1 MVDYRAAAAEIAQ
14 KYGIDPDLFARL
26 IQQESGWNPNAGS
39 EKGALGLTQ
48 LMPGTALDMG
58 VLRIDPLQNLE
69 GGAKYLRQQL
79 DAFGG
84 DKALALAAYNAGPG
98 NVRKYGGIP
107 PFKETQDYVSRIL
120 GTQQPNTTQQG
131 GPAVDQYAQP
141 PQQNGILSYIT
152 DPEKR
157 AKLGLVLSSLASTP
171 NAGIQQVLTN
181 KIAGFED
188 TRTNN
193 KTAQWLASKGRSDLA
208 EAVAGGMISPKEAV
222 AAAMQAPEEKGRVI
236 DAAALRLQYPGAVIE
251 DGLYS
256 LKPDGTI
263 SKVGGGG
270 TNINMPGAP
279 AIGTIPPG
287 YEVIKDASGNN
298 VLRLIPGG
306 PAATEANIV
315 ATQNASL
322 AAAAGDSL
330 SLIDSVLG
338 DQNLGAVTGMI
349 QGRIPPLTQG
359 ATDLVTKIDQM
370 QGQAFLQAF
379 QSLKGG
385 GAITEREG
393 QAALNA
399 VARLQRVQ
407 SEEAF
412 KASLQELRTII
423 ERGKRRLEGQ
433 NIPES
438 GGIEVGEPY

>member
-1 MVDYRAAAAEIAQ
+1 MVDYRAEAARIAQ
-14 KYGIDPDLFARL
+14 SYGLDPNIFVRQ
-26 IQQESGWNPNAGS
+26 IQQESGFNPEAKS
-39 EKGALGLTQ
+39 PKGALGLAQ

-58 VLRIDPLQNLE
+58 VMRVDPMQNLE
-69 GGAKYLRQQL
+69 GGAKYMRMLL
-79 DAFGG
+79 DRYNG
-84 DKALALAAYNAGPG
+84 DYRLALAAYNAGMG
-98 NVRKYGGIP
+98 NVDKHGGIP
-107 PFKETQDYVSRIL
+107 PFAETQNYVSRIL
-120 GTQQPNTTQQG
+120 GSQPVNTQQG
-131 GPAVDQYAQP
+131 GPAVDQSAQQ

-171 NAGIQQVLTN
+171 NAGVQQMLTN

-188 TRTNN
+188 TRTQN
-193 KTAQWLASKGRSDLA
+193 KTAQWLVSKGRSDLA
-208 EAVAGGMISPKEAV
+208 EAVAGGMISAKDAV
-222 AAAMQAPEEKGRVI
+222 TAAMQVPEEKGRVV
-236 DAAALRLQYPGAVIE
+236 DAAALRLQYPGAIIE
-251 DGLYS
+251 EGLYS
-256 LKPDGTI
+256 IKPDGTI

-270 TNINMPGAP
+270 TNINMPGTP

-306 PAATEANIV
+306 PAATEAGLV
-315 ATQNASL
+315 ANQNASL

-338 DQNLGAVTGMI
+338 DPNLGAVTGMI
-349 QGRIPPLTQG
+349 QGRMPPVTQG
-359 ATDLVTKIDQM
+359 GTDLVTKIDQM

-433 NIPES
+433 NIPEN

>member
-14 KYGIDPDLFARL
+14 KYGIDPEMFVRQ
-26 IQQESGWNPNAGS
+26 IQQESGFDPNAKS
-39 EKGALGLTQ
+39 SAGALGLAQ

-69 GGAKYLRQQL
+69 GGAKYMRMLL
-79 DAFGG
+79 DRYNG
-84 DKALALAAYNAGPG
+84 DYRLALAAYNAGMG
-98 NVRKYGGIP
+98 NVDKAGGIP
-107 PFKETQDYVSRIL
+107 AFPETQNYVNAIYGS
-120 GTQQPNTTQQG
+120 QPNTTQQG

-141 PQQNGILSYIT
+141 PQQKGILSYIT

-171 NAGIQQVLTN
+171 NAGVQQMLTN

-188 TRTNN
+188 TRTQN
-193 KTAQWLASKGRSDLA
+193 KTVQFLQSRGRADLA

-222 AAAMQAPEEKGRVI
+222 AAAMQAPEEKGRVV
-236 DAAALRLQYPGAVIE
+236 DAATLRLRYPNAVIE
-251 DGLYS
+251 EGLYS
-256 LKPDGTI
+256 EKPDGTI

-315 ATQNASL
+315 ANQNASL

-338 DQNLGAVTGMI
+338 DPNLGAVTGMV

>member
-14 KYGIDPDLFARL
+14 KYGLDPEMFVRQ
-26 IQQESGWNPNAGS
+26 IQQESGFDPNAKS
-39 EKGALGLTQ
+39 SAGALGLAQ

-69 GGAKYLRQQL
+69 GGAKYMRYLL
-79 DAFGG
+79 DYYNG
-84 DKALALAAYNAGPG
+84 DYRLALAAYNAGMG
-98 NVRKYGGIP
+98 NVDKAGGIP
-107 PFKETQDYVSRIL
+107 PFPETQNYVNTIYGS
-120 GTQQPNTTQQG
+120 QPNTTQQG

-141 PQQNGILSYIT
+141 PQQKGILSYIT

-171 NAGIQQVLTN
+171 NAGVQQMLTN

-188 TRTNN
+188 TRTQN
-193 KTAQWLASKGRSDLA
+193 KTVQFLQSRGRADLA

-315 ATQNASL
+315 ANQNASL

-338 DQNLGAVTGMI
+338 DPNLGAVTGMI
-349 QGRIPPLTQG
+349 QGRLPPVTQG

-407 SEEAF
+407 SEEGF

>member
-14 KYGIDPDLFARL
+14 KYGLDPEMFVRQ
-26 IQQESGWNPNAGS
+26 IQQESGFDPNAKS
-39 EKGALGLTQ
+39 SAGALGLAQ

-69 GGAKYLRQQL
+69 GGAKYMRMLL
-79 DAFGG
+79 DRYNG
-84 DKALALAAYNAGPG
+84 DYRLALAAYNAGMG
-98 NVRKYGGIP
+98 KVDKAGGIP
-107 PFKETQDYVSRIL
+107 AFPETQNYVNAIYGS
-120 GTQQPNTTQQG
+120 QPNTTQQG

-141 PQQNGILSYIT
+141 PQQKGILSYIT

-171 NAGIQQVLTN
+171 NAGIQQVLSN

-188 TRTNN
+188 TRTQN
-193 KTAQWLASKGRSDLA
+193 KTVQFLQSRGRADLA

-222 AAAMQAPEEKGRVI
+222 AAAMQAPEEKGRVV
-236 DAAALRLQYPGAVIE
+236 DAATLRLRYPNAVIE
-251 DGLYS
+251 EGLYS
-256 LKPDGTI
+256 EKPDGTI

-279 AIGTIPPG
+279 VIGPVPPN
-287 YEVIKDASGNN
+287 YEVVKDANGNN

-315 ATQNASL
+315 ANQNASL

-330 SLIDSVLG
+330 SLIDSVMG
-338 DQNLGAVTGMI
+338 DPNLGAVTGMI
-349 QGRIPPLTQG
+349 QGRIPPVTQA

-412 KASLQELRTII
+412 KASLEELRTII